1 MNRLTS
7 LLDSSDVG
15 DMLGACVQLAPP
27 ATVGAIVGAVVEI
40 VVGAVVG
47 AHVGA
52 GVAITLTTT
61 HNPRSATL
69 DLNPR
74 IG

>member
-1 MNRLTS
+1 
-7 LLDSSDVG
+7 
-15 DMLGACVQLAPP
+15 MLGGCVQLAPP
-27 ATVGAIVGAVVEI
+27 AIVEIIVGAIVGV
-40 VVGAVVG
+40 
-47 AHVGA
+47 HVGA